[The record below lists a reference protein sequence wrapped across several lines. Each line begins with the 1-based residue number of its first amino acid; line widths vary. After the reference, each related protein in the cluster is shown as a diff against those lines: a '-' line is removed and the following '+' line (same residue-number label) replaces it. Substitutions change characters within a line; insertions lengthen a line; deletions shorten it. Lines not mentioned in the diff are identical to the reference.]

1 MSIMFQ
7 HLNGR
12 YQEDCYNKWSPV
24 INATDDIKSEQT
36 KIATA
41 LVLENTQR
49 DFESQGMFSESAY
62 GVQGGMNSY
71 GSMDAR
77 GAQADVNAQGAA
89 QDGGGTL
96 GTVYN
101 YGPKGGPDIGS
112 VKNTQ
117 GDARIPSIV
126 IPTVRRIF
134 PNLLA
139 HEVVGVQP
147 MNGPVGFAFA
157 LRAQYGVH
165 GKGKIDEN
173 GKEIGYN
180 LVDSEFT
187 GAEGNAPSGD
197 ASFWAA
203 FAGDA
208 AVQPLAEGQGANLNP
223 SEWWKIDED
232 MPMAKFA
239 LSKGVV
245 EAKARKLAAHY
256 SLELQEDLKNM
267 HGIDADT
274 EMVNII
280 SYEIQQEIDRQLMA
294 EMVKAA
300 INSGHTSTWTP
311 VSADGRNQLERIST
325 LYTQLLL
332 KANVI
337 ATQTRRGPATFAIAS
352 TKVCA
357 LLERMKNNAL
367 DSAHGDVNTMSF
379 GVANVGKLP
388 NGMSLFRDTFAGGDY
403 ILLGYKGPTP
413 YDSGIIYCPYIP
425 MQIMRAIGE
434 QDFSPR
440 MGVRTRYGILDNQF
454 GAGDYYHMMKI
465 DGLTN
470 FIDGSEQGR
479 QFIF

>member
-1 MSIMFQ
+1 MSLMFQ
-7 HLNGR
+7 HLNAQ
-12 YQEDCYNKWSPV
+12 YQEDCFNKWSPV

-49 DFESQGMFSESAY
+49 DFEGAGLFNESGRGSSTAY
-62 GVQGGMNSY
+62 GTS
-71 GSMDAR
+71 SDAR
-77 GAQADVNAQGAA
+77 GAQQGSGAGLT
-89 QDGGGTL
+89 QGGGTM
-96 GTVYN
+96 GTEYN
-101 YGPKGGPDIGS
+101 FGPNDS
-112 VKNTQ
+112 
-117 GDARIPSIV
+117 RIPSIV
-126 IPTVRRIF
+126 IPTIRRIF

-157 LRAQYGVH
+157 LRAQYGEH
-165 GKGKIDEN
+165 GGGKSEPGFGDK

-180 LVDSEFT
+180 TVDDRFT
-187 GAEGNAPSGD
+187 GADGFAPPSGD
-197 ASFWAA
+197 ASFWEA
-203 FAGDA
+203 FAGIKN
-208 AVQPLAEGQGANLNP
+208 PEFAEGQGANLNP

-232 MPMAKFA
+232 MPMAQFN
-239 LSKGVV
+239 LQKGVV
-245 EAKARKLAAHY
+245 EAKSRKLGAHF

-300 INSGHTSTWTP
+300 ITAGNTSVWSP
-311 VSADGRNQLERIST
+311 VSADGRSQLERIST
-325 LYTQLLL
+325 LYTQVLMKSNDVAL
-332 KANVI
+332 K
-337 ATQTRRGPATFAIAS
+337 TRRGPATFAIAS
-352 TKVCA
+352 TKSCA
-357 LLERMKNNAL
+357 LLERMKNNTL
-367 DSAHGDVNTMSF
+367 DTAHGDVNTMSF

-388 NGMSLFRDTFAGGDY
+388 NGLSLFRDTFAGGDY

-454 GAGDYYHMMKI
+454 GAGNYYHMMKI
-465 DGLTN
+465 EGLTN
-470 FIDGSEQGR
+470 MIDGASQAR
-479 QFIF
+479 QFTY